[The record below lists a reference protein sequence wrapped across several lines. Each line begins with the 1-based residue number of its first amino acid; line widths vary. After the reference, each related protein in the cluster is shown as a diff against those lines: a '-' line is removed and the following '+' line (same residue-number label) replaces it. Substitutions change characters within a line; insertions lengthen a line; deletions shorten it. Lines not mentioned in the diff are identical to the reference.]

1 MYAMPLEKYTN
12 GTYRVFME
20 ETSLVGRGR
29 RRLSFTECKRRAQK
43 RLAYHG
49 IKVLN
54 IEEEEY
60 CYIPMGGE
68 LPERSQRVIAFGAA
82 ANTVHPST
90 GYQAC
95 RMLAAS
101 TDVAT
106 EIGKGVREGWS
117 PDEIASRSYNAM
129 WNKQNRRQRDF
140 QVGLF
145 AFLILFIIIIVI
157 ITILHMYRR
166 LEATF

>member
-1 MYAMPLEKYTN
+1 MYAMPLEKYSN
-12 GTYRVFME
+12 GTFRVFME

-29 RRLSFTECKRRAQK
+29 RRLSFAECKQRAQK

-68 LPERSQRVIAFGAA
+68 LPERTQRVIAFGAA
-82 ANTVHPST
+82 ANIVHPST

-95 RMLAAS
+95 RMMAAS
-101 TDVAT
+101 TDVAAQ
-106 EIGKGVREGWS
+106 IGQGVREGWS
-117 PDEIASRSYNAM
+117 PDDIASRSYNAM
-129 WNKQNRRQRDF
+129 WGKQNRQQRDF
-140 QVGLF
+140 QVCNSQYC
-145 AFLILFIIIIVI
+145 I
-157 ITILHMYRR
+157 Y
-166 LEATF
+166 